1 MAAQGLHYPW
11 PDKGDGE
18 ARLDRTEIVRVS
30 LELLDADGV
39 EQFSTRKLAARLGI
53 KSPSLYWHVKGK
65 EELFALVLDHVVGE
79 CELPARRA
87 GWRQQL
93 DTIGHG
99 LRTVL
104 IEHAAA
110 PQLLLG
116 RPLFGPNGLRLA
128 DHIIGALRDHDF
140 TDKLASYGYI
150 IFLNYVVGFASQETA
165 FGKGPGGRERLDQ
178 VESFLGALPK
188 DQFPDLTAV
197 AGELTAG
204 RFTARFELGLGAI
217 LDRLENEKT
226 QISDADQR
234 PHRPLRK

>member
-1 MAAQGLHYPW
+1 MAAQGGRYPW
-11 PDKGDGE
+11 PDRSDGE
-18 ARLDRTEIVRVS
+18 ARLDRTEIVRAC

-79 CELPARRA
+79 CELPSRRS

-93 DTIGHG
+93 DAIGRG

-104 IEHAAA
+104 IAHAAT

-128 DHIIGALRDHDF
+128 DHVVGALRDHGF
-140 TDKLASYGYI
+140 SDKLAGYGYI
-150 IFLNYVVGFASQETA
+150 VLLNYVVGFASQETA

-178 VESFLGALPK
+178 VESFLGALPE

-217 LDRLENEKT
+217 LDRLESE
-226 QISDADQR
+226 QAR
-234 PHRPLRK
+234 AGGPA